1 MEVLLAYDHPRWE
14 EKELA
19 RGIREAGARVAMLN
33 VARQPLSG
41 RPECVLVR
49 PVSMYRAYYTSL
61 YYTSM
66 GSPTVNGPEVIRAA
80 GDKVETLLLLSRKG
94 VPVPKSMFALT
105 GEAALVA
112 GESMGYPLV
121 DKPPIGSWGRLVSL
135 VRDQGAHRDIVEHR
149 DMIPS
154 PQLQV
159 HIVQEVV
166 EPLGADVRCLYVFG
180 EVPACMIRRAP
191 PGEWRSNVARGAV
204 VEDYASEEAAELAAS
219 AGDAVG
225 GGVVSVDILPG
236 RGGMVVNEVNGVP
249 EFRGLTR
256 ASGLD
261 IPGIIARAVVSE
273 CRR

>member
-19 RGIREAGARVAMLN
+19 RGLREAGARVSMLN

-41 RPECVLVR
+41 SPGCVLVR

-61 YYTSM
+61 YYSST
-66 GSPTVNGPEVIRAA
+66 GSTTVNRPEVIRAA
-80 GDKVETLLLLSRKG
+80 GDKVETLLLLSGRG
-94 VPVPKSMFALT
+94 IPVPRSMIALT
-105 GEAALVA
+105 GEAALAA
-112 GESMGYPLV
+112 GEAIGYPLV

-135 VRDQGAHRDIVEHR
+135 VRDPGAHRDIVEHR

-166 EPLGADVRCLYVFG
+166 EPVGVDVRCLYVFG
-180 EVPACMIRRAP
+180 EVPACMVRRAP
-191 PGEWRSNVARGAV
+191 RGEWRSNVARGAG
-204 VEDYASEEAAELAAS
+204 VEPFSGGEAAELAAR

-236 RGGMVVNEVNGVP
+236 SGGMVVNEVNGVP
-249 EFRGLTR
+249 EFRGLAR

-261 IPGIIARAVVSE
+261 IPGIIASAIVSW